1 MFETKQNKRQK
12 VLLAFLTGISNWSV
26 SEHGTSACNSF
37 TSFCCTTH
45 PNVVNTHGSPAYMV
59 KKEQYRDPDLSFLLP
74 GVLCMAVPRQESFL
88 WRHLFWHQFWDK
100 VVLSSTPPSQALGK
114 NKGTEQR
121 ANVFEV
127 TGPRAQLLTLQQ
139 WVMLWFSYVLL
150 GAKWNNTG
158 SAVGLGIKHCTSR
171 SAPSREHNW
180 CLPCTWFLARTVC
193 GVACLLSITKEEKS
207 GSWPDLLASSSASPQ
222 LLFPM
227 CACMYTGETWTQIK
241 TKAETNHSVILST
254 VIPIRLSKLKHN
266 YMYIFCSIWDN
277 FISKPFLLL
286 SVLAVQSSKILSHW
300 KWSEERMHFLTWI
313 PLADDAIRLLSAQ

>member
-1 MFETKQNKRQK
+1 MAH
-12 VLLAFLTGISNWSV
+12 LLVTALHHSAAQHIPMWLIHMVPLPISS
-26 SEHGTSACNSF
+26 
-37 TSFCCTTH
+37 
-45 PNVVNTHGSPAYMV
+45 
-59 KKEQYRDPDLSFLLP
+59 KK
-74 GVLCMAVPRQESFL
+74 
-88 WRHLFWHQFWDK
+88 
-100 VVLSSTPPSQALGK
+100 SSTGTRTCLSCSLVCSAWLFLGRKAFCGGIYFDISSEIKLCCQVPLPHKHLEK